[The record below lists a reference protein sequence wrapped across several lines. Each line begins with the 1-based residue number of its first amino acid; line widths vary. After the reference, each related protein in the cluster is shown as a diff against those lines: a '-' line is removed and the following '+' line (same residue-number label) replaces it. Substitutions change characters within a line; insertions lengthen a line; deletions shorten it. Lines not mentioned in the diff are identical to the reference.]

1 MIITTTDTLQGV
13 EITEYIGIVTVAT
26 AADGPS
32 MKEMIKCKNG
42 DFSVVGETVNAALTA
57 DLTRAGEKVG
67 ADAIIGVRFQN
78 VGFGMKTNYTYS
90 IGTAVKLKK

>member
-1 MIITTTDTLQGV
+1 MIITTTDTLQGI
-13 EITEYIGIVTVAT
+13 EIAEYIGIVTVAT
-26 AADGPS
+26 AAGGPS
-32 MKEMIKCKNG
+32 MKELIKSTTG
-42 DFSVVGETVNAALTA
+42 DLSVVGESVNAALVA

-78 VGFGMKTNYTYS
+78 VGFGMKASYTYS